1 MIIPVRCFTCS
12 KVLADKWEY
21 YVKRCKE
28 LEEEAKKKDAQE
40 GDSVEA
46 SIASKPSKE
55 DIKLDRQH
63 YDKTVRQV
71 VFEELGLDRICCRR
85 MLLGH
90 VDLIE
95 II

>member
-28 LEEEAKKKDAQE
+28 LEDEQQTETSVSKD
-40 GDSVEA
+40 GVE
-46 SIASKPSKE
+46 
-55 DIKLDRQH
+55 LDKQH
-63 YDKTVRQV
+63 FDKTIRQK

-90 VDLIE
+90 IDLID

>member
-28 LEEEAKKKDAQE
+28 LEEEQKNKQQSEKNE
-40 GDSVEA
+40 VE
-46 SIASKPSKE
+46 
-55 DIKLDRQH
+55 LDKQHFDQTIRQ
-63 YDKTVRQV
+63 R

-90 VDLIE
+90 VDLID

>member
-1 MIIPVRCFTCS
+1 MIIPVRCFTCH
-12 KVLADKWEY
+12 KVIADKWEY

-28 LEEEAKKKDAQE
+28 LEAASSS
-40 GDSVEA
+40 GD
-46 SIASKPSKE
+46 KE
-55 DIKLDRQH
+55 DTPKDKIELDKQH
-63 YDKTVRQV
+63 FDKTIRQQ

-90 VDLIE
+90 VDLID

>member
-28 LEEEAKKKDAQE
+28 LEDEQKNDTKEPITTKD
-40 GDSVEA
+40 GVEL
-46 SIASKPSKE
+46 SK
-55 DIKLDRQH
+55 QH
-63 YDKTVRQV
+63 FDKTVRQR

-90 VDLIE
+90 VDLIDV
-95 II
+95 I

>member
-1 MIIPVRCFTCS
+1 MIIPVRCFTCH
-12 KVLADKWEY
+12 KVIADKWDY

-28 LEEEAKKKDAQE
+28 LEAASDDKGSEDATKDKI
-40 GDSVEA
+40 D
-46 SIASKPSKE
+46 
-55 DIKLDRQH
+55 LDKQH
-63 YDKTVRQV
+63 FDKTIRQK

-90 VDLIE
+90 VDLID

>member
-1 MIIPVRCFTCS
+1 MIIPIRCFTCS
-12 KVLADKWEY
+12 KVMADKWEY

-28 LEEEAKKKDAQE
+28 LEDEQKNKQPEKDGIE
-40 GDSVEA
+40 
-46 SIASKPSKE
+46 
-55 DIKLDRQH
+55 LDKQH
-63 YDKTVRQV
+63 FDKTIRQK

-90 VDLIE
+90 VDLID

>member
-1 MIIPVRCFTCS
+1 MIIPVRCFTCH

-28 LEEEAKKKDAQE
+28 LEAETKKTN
-40 GDSVEA
+40 A
-46 SIASKPSKE
+46 SGETTTTIEVNDDLKIQK
-55 DIKLDRQH
+55 QH
-63 YDKTVRQV
+63 YDNTIRQR
-71 VFEELGLDRICCRR
+71 VFEELGLNRLCCRR

>member
-28 LEEEAKKKDAQE
+28 LEEEQKNKQQPEKNDME
-40 GDSVEA
+40 
-46 SIASKPSKE
+46 
-55 DIKLDRQH
+55 LDKQHFDQTIRQ
-63 YDKTVRQV
+63 R

-90 VDLIE
+90 VDLID